1 MWDAVSAVYAAP
13 ATTDPPPPGLP
24 AAPMETDATF
34 DGAGRRRPALYSGNC
49 KSKHS
54 DLPSVI

>member
-24 AAPMETDATF
+24 AAPVEADATF
-34 DGAGRRRPALYSGNC
+34 DGAGRRSTAATANQSFT
-49 KSKHS
+49 HS
-54 DLPSVI
+54 DLASYSY